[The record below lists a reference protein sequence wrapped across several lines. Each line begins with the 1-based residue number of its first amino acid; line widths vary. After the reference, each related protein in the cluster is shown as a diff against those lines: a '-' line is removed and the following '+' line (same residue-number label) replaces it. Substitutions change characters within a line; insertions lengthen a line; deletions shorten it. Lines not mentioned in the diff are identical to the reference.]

1 MLPPLFIKIMGNF
14 LQILSDNII
23 SICIFIA
30 FVIIQYIFFSQCQ
43 KKIGNIKKI
52 FPRSSYSVIRNN
64 EGIIQINTVKGYDIY
79 NEIITKINNYIS
91 ENSDCVDLNEMK
103 DIVNRITDKEFNS
116 AVANR
121 AFPMYLGLMGT
132 YSGIAFGLGSLVWVM
147 VENTNKMFGS
157 EAVYT
162 FIGGVVV
169 AMLTSLFGLIF
180 TTLNNNSSN
189 LTSKHLDSEKDIFF
203 SLLQTEV
210 LPLVPSTLAQTLKEE
225 FQSSISS
232 LGQTIGNLNTTIS
245 SLNTE
250 LKSTFENIT
259 QEFGNK
265 LSNSLRGIQETVKV
279 LTESSSAYVESM
291 KKQDEILN
299 KLNSPAFATV
309 LNKICTTIDKC
320 ESANS
325 KIEEIKDNTNIISE
339 KQSEI
344 NKQQN
349 ILLASQ
355 TTLINA
361 QQSAVENIKGLK
373 NEFGRDVVEL
383 HEQLNNISI
392 SSQERLNTLLQ
403 EPSAMFN
410 YIKETLEQFKLIANF
425 VENVVEN
432 EFTAQSGRIEYIN
445 NQLSALEKAGDTV
458 KNYLAQTKQ
467 DLESYLNSEKS
478 NIKNS
483 AKDFV
488 MSWNKMFSEMSAN
501 EVENPLAYLR
511 KLLSLEEKLD
521 SIQSSITKRE
531 EEAQIIEQLNKI
543 QEQLNIIAKNKN
555 VRGVG
560 NGGQSPTTEPVN
572 PPKKPKGL
580 RNILK
585 NIFSIKKSK

>member
-1 MLPPLFIKIMGNF
+1 MENF
-14 LQILSDNII
+14 SQILSDNII
-23 SICIFIA
+23 SICIFVA
-30 FVIIQYIFFSQCQ
+30 FVIAQYIFFSQCQ

-309 LNKICTTIDKC
+309 LNRICTTIDKC

>member
-1 MLPPLFIKIMGNF
+1 M
-14 LQILSDNII
+14 
-23 SICIFIA
+23 
-30 FVIIQYIFFSQCQ
+30 
-43 KKIGNIKKI
+43 
-52 FPRSSYSVIRNN
+52 
-64 EGIIQINTVKGYDIY
+64 
-79 NEIITKINNYIS
+79 
-91 ENSDCVDLNEMK
+91 
-103 DIVNRITDKEFNS
+103 
-116 AVANR
+116 
-121 AFPMYLGLMGT
+121 
-132 YSGIAFGLGSLVWVM
+132 
-147 VENTNKMFGS
+147 
-157 EAVYT
+157 
-162 FIGGVVV
+162 
-169 AMLTSLFGLIF
+169 
-180 TTLNNNSSN
+180 
-189 LTSKHLDSEKDIFF
+189 
-203 SLLQTEV
+203 
-210 LPLVPSTLAQTLKEE
+210 PLVPSTLAQTLKEE

>member
-1 MLPPLFIKIMGNF
+1 MENF
-14 LQILSDNII
+14 SQILSDNII
-23 SICIFIA
+23 SICIFVA
-30 FVIIQYIFFSQCQ
+30 FVIAQYIFFSQCQ

>member
-1 MLPPLFIKIMGNF
+1 M
-14 LQILSDNII
+14 
-23 SICIFIA
+23 
-30 FVIIQYIFFSQCQ
+30 
-43 KKIGNIKKI
+43 
-52 FPRSSYSVIRNN
+52 
-64 EGIIQINTVKGYDIY
+64 
-79 NEIITKINNYIS
+79 
-91 ENSDCVDLNEMK
+91 
-103 DIVNRITDKEFNS
+103 
-116 AVANR
+116 
-121 AFPMYLGLMGT
+121 
-132 YSGIAFGLGSLVWVM
+132 
-147 VENTNKMFGS
+147 
-157 EAVYT
+157 
-162 FIGGVVV
+162 
-169 AMLTSLFGLIF
+169 
-180 TTLNNNSSN
+180 
-189 LTSKHLDSEKDIFF
+189 
-203 SLLQTEV
+203 
-210 LPLVPSTLAQTLKEE
+210 
-225 FQSSISS
+225 
-232 LGQTIGNLNTTIS
+232 
-245 SLNTE
+245 
-250 LKSTFENIT
+250 
-259 QEFGNK
+259 
-265 LSNSLRGIQETVKV
+265 
-279 LTESSSAYVESM
+279 
-291 KKQDEILN
+291 
-299 KLNSPAFATV
+299 
-309 LNKICTTIDKC
+309 
-320 ESANS
+320 
-325 KIEEIKDNTNIISE
+325 
-339 KQSEI
+339 
-344 NKQQN
+344 
-349 ILLASQ
+349 
-355 TTLINA
+355 
-361 QQSAVENIKGLK
+361 
-373 NEFGRDVVEL
+373 VEL